1 MNLSKTI
8 QSLEEKILNDINSSG
23 LHPSISKL
31 ILLNIIKNIEDY
43 ERKETLNNEEQK
55 E

>member
-8 QSLEEKILNDINSSG
+8 GDLEETILNNINSSG

-43 ERKETLNNEEQK
+43 ERKEQLEQEENK
-55 E
+55 

>member
-8 QSLEEKILNDINSSG
+8 ESLETTILNDINSSG

-43 ERKETLNNEEQK
+43 ERKESLEKEQK